1 LLQKKV
7 SKTSGQKKSAKVAAA
22 ANKKTPIRSAF
33 MDGGDDRFRK
43 FFDEAPI
50 ALFIHD
56 KDTGEIVDANQ
67 IAIASYGYDNLE
79 DLQKNHSW
87 AGPPHTFEEA
97 HAWIRKACKE
107 GPQHFEW
114 CSSKKNGVLF
124 WEVVHLREV
133 NIAGVDR
140 ILATCSDITQRK
152 NAEEALEESE
162 DKYRS
167 IVEQS
172 SEMLF
177 LHDLEG
183 NFLEVNRA
191 AIARTGYSRKDLM
204 GMRVFDMHPEG
215 VAKED
220 IIDFWKKMRTK
231 RMPVTFEAVHQC
243 KDGSTYPA
251 EVKINK
257 VVLRD
262 KECILCLVRDITERK
277 QAEAE
282 RDLLQAQ
289 LLQAQKM
296 ESIGRLAGGVA
307 HDFNNMLQVILGHV
321 ELVLEWNGLTQPAR
335 ESLEEIRSSA
345 QRSADITRQLL
356 GFARKQLANPKELNL
371 NDTVSTML
379 RMLQRIIGENILLEW
394 KPGKNLWTVKIDPIQ
409 VDQILANLVINAR
422 DAMDDF
428 GTVNLTTKN
437 VVLDKKK
444 AKTLPDAVPG
454 NYVLLSVS
462 DTGCGMDK
470 EALEHLFEPFYTSKD
485 LNKGA
490 GLGMA
495 TVYGIVRQN
504 SGIIAVRSKPRKG
517 TTVNIYLPQA
527 KGEASPESTVRKS
540 GAADSSIK
548 TILFA
553 EDEALVLK
561 LGKSI
566 LQRAGYKVLAAKT
579 AEEALDAATTYTSP
593 IHLLITDVMMPRMNG
608 RTLRDKITSLRP
620 EIKTLFISGYTADA
634 IAQQGILKGNVQFLQ
649 KPFSVNAIIMCVRK
663 ILEQ

>member
-1 LLQKKV
+1 
-7 SKTSGQKKSAKVAAA
+7 
-22 ANKKTPIRSAF
+22 
-33 MDGGDDRFRK
+33 M
-43 FFDEAPI
+43 
-50 ALFIHD
+50 
-56 KDTGEIVDANQ
+56 
-67 IAIASYGYDNLE
+67 
-79 DLQKNHSW
+79 
-87 AGPPHTFEEA
+87 
-97 HAWIRKACKE
+97 
-107 GPQHFEW
+107 
-114 CSSKKNGVLF
+114 
-124 WEVVHLREV
+124 HLREA
-133 NIAGVDR
+133 NIDGVDR

-152 NAEEALEESE
+152 NAEEALEVSE

-177 LHDLEG
+177 LHDLDG

-191 AIARTGYSRKDLM
+191 AIIRTGYSREDLM
-204 GMRVFDMHPEG
+204 EMSVFDMHL
-215 VAKED
+215 ED
-220 IIDFWKKMRTK
+220 TITQEIIDFWKKMRTK
-231 RMPVTFEAVHQC
+231 QAPLTFETIHRC

-257 VVLRD
+257 VILRD
-262 KECILCLVRDITERK
+262 KECILSLVRDITERK

-282 RDLLQAQ
+282 RELLQAQ

-321 ELVLEWNGLTQPAR
+321 ELVLEWNGLNQPAR

-356 GFARKQLANPKELNL
+356 GFARKQMANPKELNL

-379 RMLQRIIGENILLEW
+379 KMLQRIIGENILLEW
-394 KPGKNLWTVKIDPIQ
+394 KPGKNLWTVQIDPVQ

-422 DAMDDF
+422 DATDDF
-428 GTVNLTTKN
+428 GTVNLSTKN
-437 VVLDKKK
+437 VTLDKRK
-444 AKTLPDAVPG
+444 AKTIPDAVPG
-454 NYVLLSVS
+454 DYVLLSVS

-470 EALEHLFEPFYTSKD
+470 EALEHLFEPFYTTKEQG
-485 LNKGA
+485 KGT

-504 SGIIAVRSKPRKG
+504 NGFITVRSKQEKG

-527 KGEASPESTVRKS
+527 KEQ
-540 GAADSSIK
+540 AATKFIAKECGVADTGTP

-553 EDEALVLK
+553 EDEVLVLK

-566 LQRAGYKVLAAKT
+566 LQRAGYNVLQAKT
-579 AEEALDAATTYTSP
+579 PKEALDAAAAYTGP
-593 IHLLITDVMMPRMNG
+593 IHLLVTDVVMPRMNG
-608 RTLRDKITSLRP
+608 RMLRDKIAALRP

-634 IAQQGILKGNVQFLQ
+634 IAQQGILEHGVHFLQ
-649 KPFSVNAIIMCVRK
+649 KPFSVNALTMCVRK

>member
-1 LLQKKV
+1 MQKKA
-7 SKTSGQKKSAKVAAA
+7 SKKGGDKETSKASVTAKK
-22 ANKKTPIRSAF
+22 NKPIKGLL
-33 MDGGDDRFRK
+33 MDHGDDRFRRL
-43 FFDEAPI
+43 FDEAPI
-50 ALFIHD
+50 ALFVHD

-97 HAWIRKACKE
+97 RAWIRKACKE

-114 CSSKKNGVLF
+114 CSSKKDGVLF
-124 WEVVHLREV
+124 WEDVHLREA
-133 NIAGVDR
+133 NIDGVDR

-152 NAEEALEESE
+152 NAEEALEVSE

-177 LHDLEG
+177 LHDLDG

-191 AIARTGYSRKDLM
+191 AIIRTGYSREDLM
-204 GMRVFDMHPEG
+204 EMSVFDMHL
-215 VAKED
+215 ED
-220 IIDFWKKMRTK
+220 TITQEIIDFWKKMRTK
-231 RMPVTFEAVHQC
+231 QAPLTFETIHRC

-257 VVLRD
+257 VILRD
-262 KECILCLVRDITERK
+262 KECILSLVRDITERK

-282 RDLLQAQ
+282 RELLQAQ

-321 ELVLEWNGLTQPAR
+321 ELVLEWNGLNQPAR

-356 GFARKQLANPKELNL
+356 GFARKQMANPKELNL

-379 RMLQRIIGENILLEW
+379 KMLQRIIGENILLEW
-394 KPGKNLWTVKIDPIQ
+394 KPGKNLWTVQIDPVQ

-422 DAMDDF
+422 DATDDF
-428 GTVNLTTKN
+428 GTVNLSTKN
-437 VVLDKKK
+437 VTLDKRK
-444 AKTLPDAVPG
+444 AKTIPDAVPG
-454 NYVLLSVS
+454 DYVLLSVS

-470 EALEHLFEPFYTSKD
+470 EALEHLFEPFYTTKEQG
-485 LNKGA
+485 KGT

-504 SGIIAVRSKPRKG
+504 NGFITVRSKQEKG

-527 KGEASPESTVRKS
+527 KEQ
-540 GAADSSIK
+540 AATEFIAKKCGVADTGTP

-553 EDEALVLK
+553 EDEVLVLK

-566 LQRAGYKVLAAKT
+566 LQRAGYNVLQAKT
-579 AEEALDAATTYTSP
+579 PKEALDAAAAYTGP
-593 IHLLITDVMMPRMNG
+593 IHLLVTDVVMPRMNG
-608 RTLRDKITSLRP
+608 RMLRDKIAALRP

-634 IAQQGILKGNVQFLQ
+634 IAQQGILEHGVHFLQ
-649 KPFSVNAIIMCVRK
+649 KPFSVNALTMCVRK